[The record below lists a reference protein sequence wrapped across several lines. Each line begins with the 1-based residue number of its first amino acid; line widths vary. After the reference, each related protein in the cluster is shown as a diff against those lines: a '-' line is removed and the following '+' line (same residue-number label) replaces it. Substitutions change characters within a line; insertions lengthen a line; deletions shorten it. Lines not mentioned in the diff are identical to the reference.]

1 MKKIFLLLLFIP
13 LIYCSSDSG
22 SEATTPP
29 PTTTT
34 PPPVVN
40 YTLTVSSGDGGSVSS
55 TGGTYTSGESVSIT
69 ATANSEYVFSGWSNG
84 STDNPLSVTMNS
96 NQTISASFVKVTY
109 TLSTSTEG
117 EGTVTEVL
125 VSSGRTADYNSGS
138 VVQLTAVPSDGWS
151 FNGWT
156 GDYVGV
162 ENPIDIDVT
171 QAKSYNAVFEALPF
185 IYLDENGITIKAYD
199 FAVVGNVYELDG
211 VSYTV
216 VDNELLTTMI
226 SDGDDLTKVVT
237 SKVTGM
243 NYMFTNFQSFNQ
255 DIGSWDTSNV
265 TNMQS
270 MFSIATAFNQD
281 IGSWNT
287 SSVTNMYATFYEAT
301 AFNQDIGS
309 WDTSSVT
316 SMDQMF
322 SKALAFN
329 QDIGSWDVSS
339 VTNMRLMFYI
349 ATVFNQDI
357 GSWDVSSVTNMKLMF
372 REASAFNQDLTGWCV
387 SNVLNS
393 INPNIISE
401 PDNFATNSALTD
413 ANKPVWGK
421 EFTVALTS
429 GSASQTLTAT
439 NAITSIQYTVT
450 PVCSGAT
457 SINASNLPSG
467 VSAALSNNVVTIS
480 GTPAATAAG
489 TFNYS
494 LTVSGSTTGQAV
506 TGTIVVNAPVTISIG
521 SNGTCTCPDATVGDT
536 ATINGTTYTAV
547 NNLTIAGQIANNN
560 VNLCTTLV
568 TNMSEL
574 FENNASFNSDIGF
587 WDTSN
592 VTNMSYM
599 FSGST
604 TFNQNIGSWDTS
616 SVINMNGLFNDAT
629 VFNQDIGN
637 WITSSVTEMNGMFS
651 PTASFNQDIG
661 NWDTSNVT
669 DMSYMFNDALVFN
682 QDIGNWDTSNVT
694 DMSYIFYVADAF
706 NQNLSGWCVTNITSE
721 PLPFSEYSSLA
732 SSNKPN
738 WGTCPQTPQ
747 SYGIDVIANNSA
759 NYTLSGTDSN
769 GNVSGN
775 DPGLTFNIG
784 DTINFI
790 VNASGHPFYLKTTA
804 GTGSGNLISGVTNNG
819 VEEGTVT
826 WIPTESGT
834 YYYQC
839 SLHGGMVGAIII
851 Q

>member
-1 MKKIFLLLLFIP
+1 MKKFSLSVLTITILSFLL
-13 LIYCSSDSG
+13 IYSCSTEEEES
-22 SEATTPP
+22 TPP
-29 PTTTT
+29 TSIVQT
-34 PPPVVN
+34 PEPEPPATN
-40 YTLTVSSGDGGSVSS
+40 QYTLEVTAAEGGSIDNTGDTYNENSS
-55 TGGTYTSGESVSIT
+55 VTIT
-69 ATANSEYVFSGWSNG
+69 ATPDTGYAFSGWIGDASGN
-84 STDNPLSVTMNS
+84 TNPLTVNMTGNK
-96 NQTISASFVKVTY
+96 NITASFEQLNTDTTASIYFENSTCKCPLA
-109 TLSTSTEG
+109 TLG
-117 EGTVTEVL
+117 D
-125 VSSGRTADYNSGS
+125 TAD
-138 VVQLTAVPSDGWS
+138 
-151 FNGWT
+151 
-156 GDYVGV
+156 
-162 ENPIDIDVT
+162 I
-171 QAKSYNAVFEALPF
+171 
-185 IYLDENGITIKAYD
+185 NGIT
-199 FAVVGNVYELDG
+199 F
-211 VSYTV
+211 TV
-216 VDNELLTTMI
+216 VDNSTIAGQIAVGNINLCTT
-226 SDGDDLTKVVT
+226 LVT
-237 SKVTGM
+237 SMDNLFVES
-243 NYMFTNFQSFNQ
+243 SFNS
-255 DIGSWDTSNV
+255 DIGFWDTSNV
-265 TNMQS
+265 TS
-270 MFSIATAFNQD
+270 MDNLFKYARNFNQD
-281 IGSWNT
+281 IGR
-287 SSVTNMYATFYEAT
+287 
-301 AFNQDIGS
+301 

-316 SMDQMF
+316 SF
-322 SKALAFN
+322 SVTFFSANNFN
-329 QDIGSWDVSS
+329 QDISSWDTSSLTNMYAMFAEAADFNQNLEGWDTSS
-339 VTNMRLMFYI
+339 VTNME
-349 ATVFNQDI
+349 D
-357 GSWDVSSVTNMKLMF
+357 MF
-372 REASAFNQDLTGWCV
+372 RDATAFNQDLTGWCV
-387 SNVLNS
+387 SNFS
-393 INPNIISE
+393 SE
-401 PDNFATNSALTD
+401 PTSFATNSALTN
-413 ANKPVWGK
+413 ANKPLW
-421 EFTVALTS
+421 
-429 GSASQTLTAT
+429 
-439 NAITSIQYTVT
+439 
-450 PVCSGAT
+450 
-457 SINASNLPSG
+457 
-467 VSAALSNNVVTIS
+467 
-480 GTPAATAAG
+480 
-489 TFNYS
+489 
-494 LTVSGSTTGQAV
+494 
-506 TGTIVVNAPVTISIG
+506 
-521 SNGTCTCPDATVGDT
+521 GTCPEGANTDTTASIYFENSTCKCPLATLGDT
-536 ATINGTTYTAV
+536 ADINGVTYTTV
-547 NNLTIAGQIANNN
+547 DNSTIAGQIANNN

-616 SVINMNGLFNDAT
+616 SVTNMNGLFNDAT

-651 PTASFNQDIG
+651 PTVSFNQDIG

-694 DMSYIFYVADAF
+694 DMSYMFYVANAF

-826 WIPTESGT
+826 WIPTEAGT